1 MPDFRLS
8 TMNRELDFIKDMFDG
23 IAGRYDFLN
32 RLLSMGQDVV
42 WRSRMVQ
49 AAGLERGNRV
59 LDAACGTGDVS
70 AEIIKQKKGSV
81 KIIGIDFSMSM
92 LKLAKKKL
100 KQKSASV
107 ELMQGNALYL
117 PFSPSVF
124 DSVFIAFGIRNI
136 VNKDEALKQFHKIL
150 KTNGKLVVLELTRP
164 SNRILHK
171 LYFVYFQKILP
182 EIGSFFS
189 KDPNAYSYLPESVL
203 KFPMPE
209 EFMQTMKNAGFAHLR
224 FRTMT
229 FGIVTLFVGE
239 K

>member
-1 MPDFRLS
+1 MPNFRLS

-23 IAGRYDFLN
+23 IAARYDFLN

-49 AAGLERGNRV
+49 AAALEKDSCV
-59 LDAACGTGDVS
+59 LDVACGTGDVS
-70 AEIIKQKKGSV
+70 AEIIRQKKDSV
-81 KIIGIDFSMSM
+81 KIIGLDFSMPM
-92 LKLAKKKL
+92 LLLARKKL
-100 KQKSASV
+100 KQAQ
-107 ELMQGNALYL
+107 LMQGNALYL

-124 DSVFIAFGIRNI
+124 DAVFIAFGIRNI
-136 VNKDEALKQFHKIL
+136 VNKDGALKQFHKVL
-150 KTNGKLVVLELTRP
+150 REKGKLVILELTRP
-164 SNRILHK
+164 NNLILHK

-182 EIGSFFS
+182 KIGSFFS

-209 EFMQTMKNAGFAHLR
+209 EFMQTMKNAGFMRLR

>member
-1 MPDFRLS
+1 
-8 TMNRELDFIKDMFDG
+8 MNRELDFIKDMFDG
-23 IAGRYDFLN
+23 IAARYDFLN

-49 AAGLERGNRV
+49 AACLEKESCI

-70 AEIIKQKKGSV
+70 AEILRQKKGAA

-92 LKLAKKKL
+92 LQLAKKKL
-100 KQKSASV
+100 QRNDSPV
-107 ELMQGNALYL
+107 LLMQGNALYL

-124 DSVFIAFGIRNI
+124 DTVFIAFGIRNI
-136 VNKDEALKQFHKIL
+136 VNKDEALKQFHKVL
-150 KTNGKLVVLELTRP
+150 KKKGKMVVLELTRP
-164 SNRILHK
+164 QNLILHK
-171 LYFVYFQKILP
+171 LYFVYFQKLLP
-182 EIGSFFS
+182 KIGSFFS
-189 KDPNAYSYLPESVL
+189 KNPNAYSYLPESVL
-203 KFPMPE
+203 RFPMPE
-209 EFMQTMKNAGFAHLR
+209 EFMQTMRNAGFTQLR